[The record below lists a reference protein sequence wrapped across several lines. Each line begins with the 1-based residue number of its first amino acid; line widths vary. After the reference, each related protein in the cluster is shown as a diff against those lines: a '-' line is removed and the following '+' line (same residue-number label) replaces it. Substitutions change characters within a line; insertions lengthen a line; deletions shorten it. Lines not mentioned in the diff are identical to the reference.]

1 VGNVTP
7 FLYYVIHNYKGHF
20 AVEASVS
27 HSNPHFP
34 KPSPGCPRFKLGTVE
49 ALATSSGLQPASES
63 TVLHGGAGT
72 CRHLPGSA
80 MKVFLEFD
88 VESQRSGYL
97 FYLKKTNEPI
107 PSAVPCFCAR
117 SFQFNTTNPRLQTDD
132 VGTILQ
138 FEKSATNCRPL
149 VAVGDKFH
157 QSTSDAASV
166 KQIG

>member
-1 VGNVTP
+1 MGNVTL

-20 AVEASVS
+20 AVKASVS

-88 VESQRSGYL
+88 FESQRSGYL
-97 FYLKKTNEPI
+97 FYLKKQMNQFHRQCHVSVRVLSSSTRPTPVCRQMMLGQYCNLRSRQLIVGLWLPSVTN
-107 PSAVPCFCAR
+107 S
-117 SFQFNTTNPRLQTDD
+117 TNRRAMRR
-132 VGTILQ
+132 V
-138 FEKSATNCRPL
+138 
-149 VAVGDKFH
+149 
-157 QSTSDAASV
+157 
-166 KQIG
+166 